1 MLLDMD
7 IPLHPRR
14 QCDRRHAVRGVDLDA
29 DIVLNRR
36 AYQPQRGIHVAMRLL
51 TRDPLQEGVHWALM
65 RHYLEQGRR
74 RSALEQY
81 RACREVLRKELG
93 IEPEPE

>member
-1 MLLDMD
+1 
-7 IPLHPRR
+7 
-14 QCDRRHAVRGVDLDA
+14 
-29 DIVLNRR
+29 
-36 AYQPQRGIHVAMRLL
+36 MRLL
-51 TRDPLQEGVHWALM
+51 TLDPLQEGVHRALM

-93 IEPEPE
+93 IEPEPEPE